1 LLWVVFRRR
10 RRRRRWRRSRRWS
23 WVVGSFGV
31 ASGCRERVS
40 VQVSNSFCLER
51 RSFLS
56 LEETNVIFLR

>member
-1 LLWVVFRRR
+1 M
-10 RRRRRWRRSRRWS
+10 
-23 WVVGSFGV
+23 VGSFGV